1 MKKFLLVAVIS
12 VFALVLTA
20 CGGSGASSDKANGS
34 GKAKDGGSLII
45 GVTGDPEVINPNYAS
60 DRVTLT
66 IQQAVYAPLFWEVD
80 GKPALAKS
88 LDISDDNLTYTV
100 KLKDGLTWHDGKPLT
115 ADDVVFTVNS

>member
-45 GVTGDPEVINPNYAS
+45 GVTGD
-60 DRVTLT
+60 
-66 IQQAVYAPLFWEVD
+66 
-80 GKPALAKS
+80 
-88 LDISDDNLTYTV
+88 
-100 KLKDGLTWHDGKPLT
+100 
-115 ADDVVFTVNS
+115 

>member
-45 GVTGDPEVINPNYAS
+45 GVTGIQKLS
-60 DRVTLT
+60 IRTTL
-66 IQQAVYAPLFWEVD
+66 
-80 GKPALAKS
+80 
-88 LDISDDNLTYTV
+88 LTV
-100 KLKDGLTWHDGKPLT
+100 
-115 ADDVVFTVNS
+115 